1 MSNSCKIIFTSV
13 FLTKKNVPENA
24 ILASE
29 RAPLKKNDFFKK
41 NSLYYSVFK
50 KKKKCQKSNNKCD
63 FTAKNNFFS

>member
-24 ILASE
+24 ILTSE
-29 RAPLKKNDFFKK
+29 RAPLKKTIFLRK
-41 NSLYYSVFK
+41 NSLYYSVF